1 MDEIIESIRNGQRKQ
16 ALEQLQVSPYS
27 FDDLFEYL
35 LELNMPREII
45 ILHRIA
51 LATGHLIL
59 KE

>member
-16 ALEQLQVSPYS
+16 ALEQLQISPYS

-35 LELNMPREII
+35 LELNMPKEII

-51 LATGHLIL
+51 IATGYLIL

>member
-1 MDEIIESIRNGQRKQ
+1 MEPIILSIHNGQRKQ

-35 LELNMPREII
+35 LELNMPKEII

-51 LATGHLIL
+51 IATGYLIL
-59 KE
+59 KK